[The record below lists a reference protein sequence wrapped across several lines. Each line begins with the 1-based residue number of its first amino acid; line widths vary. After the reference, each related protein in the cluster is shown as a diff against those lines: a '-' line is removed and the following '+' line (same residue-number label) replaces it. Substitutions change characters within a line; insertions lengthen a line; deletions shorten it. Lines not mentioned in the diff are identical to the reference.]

1 MLNKIIATIF
11 AKGSVALINFAILL
25 ISSQQLGGDVR
36 GQVGL
41 LLLNIAIIQ
50 AVNEIYTGYSLV
62 YFIPTHSLKKVYVNG
77 LIWTLVC
84 TGLLSLIF
92 AVFKIGLHEQW
103 IHVSILS
110 FIVILHSFHGVII
123 LAKERI
129 RIYNF
134 LNFFQPAIL
143 LIVLLIQIFF
153 FDQKQ
158 VDSYI
163 IALYASF
170 LISLVISGFQ
180 IFSIFNHF
188 SEKFSDF
195 NSRQIIQNGFYNQ
208 LANLSHFL
216 SSRYSFYLLANT
228 TLVGIYSSASPLIE
242 SILII
247 SNSAAPLVLTYIANK
262 RNVELNV
269 QLTFLLSK
277 MCFLLTLCF
286 VLILFFVPAEFFSYL
301 LGKDFGSTKLVMLS
315 LSPGVLFISFSTII
329 SHYFSGLGRQKQ
341 IAIANFSGFVVTVVS
356 SFFFIPNFQLFGAC
370 YATSLSYFVASAILV
385 YLFMMEN
392 KLPFT
397 SLFALKGDFKL
408 LRSIQ
413 G

>member
-25 ISSQQLGGDVR
+25 ISSNQLGGDVR

-62 YFIPTHSLKKVYVNG
+62 YFIPTHSLKKVYSNG
-77 LIWTLVC
+77 LIWILIC
-84 TGLLSLIF
+84 TGLLSFVF

-103 IHVSILS
+103 IHVSVIS

-129 RIYNF
+129 RMYNF
-134 LNFFQPAIL
+134 LNFFQPA
-143 LIVLLIQIFF
+143 VLLMVLVIEIFVF
-153 FDQKQ
+153 GKKN

-163 IALYASF
+163 IALYVSF
-170 LISLVISGFQ
+170 LASLLISALQ
-180 IFSIFNHF
+180 IISIFNHLAG
-188 SEKFSDF
+188 KLSDF
-195 NSRQIIQNGFYNQ
+195 NSKQIIQNGFYNQ

-242 SILII
+242 SVLII
-247 SNSAAPLVLTYIANK
+247 SSSAAPVVLTYIANK
-262 RNVELNV
+262 RNVALNV

-301 LGKDFGSTKLVMLS
+301 LGKDFSSTKLVMLT
-315 LSPGVLFISFSTII
+315 LSPGVLFISFSMII
-329 SHYFSGLGRQKQ
+329 SHYFSGLGKQKQ
-341 IAIANFSGFVVTVVS
+341 IALANFSGLIITILS
-356 SFFFIPNFQLFGAC
+356 SFFFIPNFQLLGAC
-370 YATSLSYFVASAILV
+370 YATSLSYFTASAILV
-385 YLFMMEN
+385 CLFMIEN
-392 KLPFT
+392 KLSFA
-397 SLFALKGDFKL
+397 SLFTLKGDFKL
-408 LRSIQ
+408 LKSIQ
-413 G
+413 S